1 LTKHSHKNQ
10 SSTEAGSDSKRQS
23 GEVRYRALFEYAPD
37 GILIADSESYY
48 LDANPSICQMLGYS
62 RDELVGM
69 HASDIV
75 VQSEIPHIESALNVI
90 KAQSDYVREWLLKRK
105 DGSVFS
111 AEIIATTMPD
121 GNILGVIRDI
131 TVLKEQQREISQLSR
146 LYAALTQINKAIIWL
161 PDREVLFSKL
171 CQILVEEG
179 GFHMAWVGWHN
190 PETHLIT
197 PVTSFG
203 DVNGYL
209 SSIKVYS
216 DERYDGKEPAGLTFR
231 SGQPCI
237 CNNMLA
243 DPATLAWRH
252 ELARL
257 GFRASAAFPIIVNDR
272 VSGILSVYADQPVFF
287 QDKEIA
293 LLKEAAG
300 NISFALENLAREEK
314 RKEAELVAENESLFS
329 ETMIESMPGILY
341 FYNHEGRF
349 LRWNNNFQAVSG
361 YSNEE
366 IAKMHPLDFF
376 ADEEKTSIAEKISE
390 VFTKGQA
397 FVEASLFTK
406 DGRKVPYLFT
416 GRNVNFKSAECLI
429 GMGIDI
435 SERKNAE
442 LKLDESE
449 QKYRELVESANSII
463 LRWNAEG
470 YITFLNQFGQQFFGY
485 SFDEIV
491 GQHVIGTIVPVTDS
505 AGHDLQN
512 LMQQICL
519 DTKIFEQNVNENMRR
534 NGERVWISW
543 TNKVVLDSQGH
554 VTEILSIGNDITERL
569 SAEKEIRELNASLEK
584 RVAERTEELQ
594 TALVRAE
601 AADKIKSAFL
611 ATMSHELRTP
621 LNSIIGFTGIILQGM
636 AGPLNA
642 EQTKQLGMVR
652 GSAKHLLELIN
663 DVLDISKIEAGQLEV
678 QSEPVNL
685 PALIERVINLLK
697 PVAEKKGLFLT
708 AFISQELGEIIS
720 DRRRLEQ
727 VFINLINNAIK
738 FTEKGGVTVTAELLS
753 DFNQPPDAILR
764 TFVKLSV
771 ADTGI
776 GIKPQDLDLLF
787 RPFRQIDSGLTR
799 LHEGT
804 GLGLAICRKLLELMG
819 GHVTAVSEWSKGS
832 EFIVTLPLH
841 GAFKP

>member
-1 LTKHSHKNQ
+1 MTKLDHKNQ
-10 SSTEAGSDSKRQS
+10 SPTEAGNDSKRQS
-23 GEVRYRALFEYAPD
+23 GEASYRALFEYAPD
-37 GILIADSESYY
+37 GILIADSESRY
-48 LDANPSICQMLGYS
+48 LDANPSICRMLGYS
-62 RDELVGM
+62 RDELIGM

-75 VQSEIPHIESALNVI
+75 VQSEIPHIESALHAI
-90 KAQSDYVREWLLKRK
+90 KARSDYLREWLLRRK

-121 GNILGVIRDI
+121 GNILGVIRDV
-131 TVLKEQQREISQLSR
+131 TLLKEQQREISQLSR
-146 LYAALTQINKAIIWL
+146 LYAALTQINKAIIWF
-161 PDREVLFSKL
+161 PDRDQLFSKL

-179 GFHMAWVGWHN
+179 GFHMAWVGWHDA
-190 PETHLIT
+190 ETQLIT
-197 PVTSFG
+197 PVASCG
-203 DVNGYL
+203 DVHGYL
-209 SSIKVYS
+209 NTIKVYA
-216 DERYDGKEPAGLTFR
+216 DERNDGKGPAGLAFR
-231 SGQPCI
+231 SGQPFI

-243 DPATLAWRH
+243 DPAKQAWRH
-252 ELARL
+252 EFEQL
-257 GFRASAAFPIIVNDR
+257 GFRSSAAFPITVNHR
-272 VSGILSVYADQPVFF
+272 VMGILSVYVDQSVFF
-287 QDKEIA
+287 HDKEIS
-293 LLKEAAG
+293 LLQEAAV
-300 NISFALENLAREEK
+300 NISFALENLDREEK
-314 RKEAELVAENESLFS
+314 RKQAELIAENESLFS
-329 ETMIESMPGILY
+329 AIMIESMPGILY

-349 LRWNNNFQAVSG
+349 LRWNHNFQAVSG

-366 IAKMHPLDFF
+366 IVKMHPLDFF
-376 ADEEKTSIAEKISE
+376 ATEEKTSISEKISE

-397 FVEASLFTK
+397 FVEASLLTK
-406 DGRKVPYLFT
+406 DGRKIPYFFT
-416 GRNVNFKSAECLI
+416 GRNVNFKNSECLV

-435 SERKNAE
+435 TERKNVE
-442 LKLDESE
+442 LRLDESE

-470 YITFLNQFGQQFFGY
+470 YVTFLNQFGQRFFGY
-485 SFDEIV
+485 AFDEIV
-491 GQHVIGTIVPVTDS
+491 GQHVIGTIVPVTDT

-543 TNKVVLDSQGH
+543 TNKVVLDSEGR
-554 VTEILSIGNDITERL
+554 VTEILSIGNDITESL
-569 SAEKEIRELNASLEK
+569 NAEKEIRELNASLEK
-584 RVAERTEELQ
+584 RVAERTAELQ

-642 EQTKQLGMVR
+642 EQGKQLGMVR

-678 QSEPVNL
+678 QSESVDL
-685 PALIERVINLLK
+685 PALIERVINVLK
-697 PVAEKKGLFLT
+697 PVAEKKGLFLI
-708 AFISQELGEIIS
+708 ASVSKELGQIIS

-727 VFINLINNAIK
+727 VCINLINNAIK
-738 FTEKGGVTVTAELLS
+738 FTEQGGVTVTAELLGNH
-753 DFNQPPDAILR
+753 DQPLAG
-764 TFVKLSV
+764 VHGSWMKLSV

-776 GIKPQDLDLLF
+776 GIKPEDLDLLF

-804 GLGLAICRKLLELMG
+804 GLGLAICRKLLDLMG
-819 GHVTAVSEWSKGS
+819 GDVTAVSEWSKGS

-841 GAFKP
+841 GAHQP